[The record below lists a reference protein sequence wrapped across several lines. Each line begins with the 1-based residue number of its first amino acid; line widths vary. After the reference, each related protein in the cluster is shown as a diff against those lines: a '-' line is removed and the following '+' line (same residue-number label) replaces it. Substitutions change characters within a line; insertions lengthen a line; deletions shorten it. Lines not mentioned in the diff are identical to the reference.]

1 MSGLR
6 AGDVFR
12 RLRGFKRPP
21 WGGRTW
27 WVVGIID
34 PVGEAEAKG
43 WHMLSIDEIV
53 STTTRG
59 PIVIYREWLIDPD
72 GNELPAT
79 KDWMPN
85 RKAPLFSAGHPQHS
99 VALLAEC
106 LGQALGSGRLIS
118 LICCLT
124 KRSR

>member
-12 RLRGFKRPP
+12 PPRGFKRPP

-34 PVGEAEAKG
+34 PDGEAEAKG

-85 RKAPLFSAGHPQHS
+85 RKATLFWQENS
-99 VALLAEC
+99 LARS
-106 LGQALGSGRLIS
+106 LGQRKFELVESRQALRPRPQVIAGGRQ
-118 LICCLT
+118 
-124 KRSR
+124 